1 MSRPLGTG
9 SAPRKRGLRW
19 FQFSLRGLL
28 GGMLLVG
35 CGLGWLIHGVRE
47 RAAVVQMLEQHG
59 EVEFGEPNFF
69 GRLGVVQS
77 LFGEHAFAPVT
88 SVTLRHGTTAAHVLQ
103 LKKLKELKSLSLIQ
117 VPVSDLS
124 PLAGLSGLKGVY
136 ISENQDM
143 VIPESLKGVVQRW

>member
-35 CGLGWLIHGVRE
+35 CGLGWLIHGVHE
-47 RAAVVQMLEQHG
+47 RAVAVQMLEQHG
-59 EVEFGEPNFF
+59 IVVFGEPNFF
-69 GRLGVVQS
+69 GRLGVVRS

-88 SVTLRHGTTAAHVLQ
+88 SVTLRQGATAAHVLQ
-103 LKKLKELKSLSLIQ
+103 LQKLKELKSLSLLGA
-117 VPVSDLS
+117 PVSDLS
-124 PLAGLSGLKGVY
+124 PLAGLSGLKIVV
-136 ISENQDM
+136 ISENQEM
-143 VIPESLKGVVQRW
+143 VIPESLKGVVVRF